1 MIGELS
7 ICKMDRIKNN
17 KKLLQHCANHK
28 KMAFDGLELFNY
40 QDRQSNEWAG
50 FSNGNYDYF
59 KFS

>member
-1 MIGELS
+1 MIDELS
-7 ICKMDRIKNN
+7 ICKMDRINITKNCCN
-17 KKLLQHCANHK
+17 FVRTIKN
-28 KMAFDGLELFNY
+28 FDGLELFNY